1 MKFPSINS
9 VSPLELVLFVVFLLY
24 LIFPIPTPAFLIQY
38 INTNLSIG
46 LIIIITLYML
56 FYTTPILGVLSIF
69 VAYELL
75 RRSSNGLVRPKVPL
89 VRHTPSQPRKDKEMK
104 EFNPTVEV
112 TLEEQVI
119 NSMAPVGKSPVL
131 GEIIESTFK
140 PVQDKI
146 DGASM
151 VV

>member
-131 GEIIESTFK
+131 GEIIESAFK

>member
-1 MKFPSINS
+1 MKFPSIKS

-131 GEIIESTFK
+131 GEIIESAFK